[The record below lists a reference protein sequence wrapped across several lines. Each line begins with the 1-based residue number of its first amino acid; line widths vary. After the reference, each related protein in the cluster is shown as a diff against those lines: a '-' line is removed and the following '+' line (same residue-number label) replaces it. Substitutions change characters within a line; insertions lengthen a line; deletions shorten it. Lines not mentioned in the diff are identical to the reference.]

1 MAYTFTVRDPERLSP
16 QEWEGPQHWRESQGS
31 QGSKDWRE
39 SRGSQGSLALELR
52 VLMGGPESELLVK
65 LDGQEIGRVNG
76 CGQDWQT
83 RRIVSSGRLEA
94 GSHELTVST
103 AAGSAAIEWL
113 DLR

>member
-1 MAYTFTVRDPERLSP
+1 MAYTFTVRDSERLSP
-16 QEWEGPQHWRESQGS
+16 QDWRESLEPE
-31 QGSKDWRE
+31 GSKDWRE
-39 SRGSQGSLALELR
+39 SRGSQDSLALELR
-52 VLMGGPESELLVK
+52 VLMGGPENELLVK

-83 RRIVSSGRLEA
+83 RRIISGGRLEA

-103 AAGSAAIEWL
+103 AAGSATIEWL